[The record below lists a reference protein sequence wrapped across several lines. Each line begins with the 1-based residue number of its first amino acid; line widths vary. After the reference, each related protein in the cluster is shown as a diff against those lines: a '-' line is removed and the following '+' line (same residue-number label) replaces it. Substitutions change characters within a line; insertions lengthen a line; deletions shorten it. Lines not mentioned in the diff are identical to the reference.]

1 MSPRWGA
8 RSAVLPGA
16 VGIDRKTFRDLD
28 NLIRDLEYN
37 QRAFKQGENLLV
49 RMLAMTQKGIA
60 QQKSR
65 GMVDPSGVAGR
76 PWGIPVR
83 RISQAYYKG
92 WKERKIGHASWMTY
106 NDSRE
111 AFFIEFAINPRVT
124 GAVRRPILKM
134 SAVAT
139 LRFVQR
145 TKLIERFAASTIG
158 ATRNQRG
165 QYRSFQA
172 RMSGS
177 LLLGVIGPEGNL
189 PG

>member
-1 MSPRWGA
+1 MPRWGA
-8 RSAVLPGA
+8 RSGVVPGA
-16 VGIDRKTFRDLD
+16 VGIDRKTFQDVD
-28 NLIRDLEYN
+28 NIIRDLEYN
-37 QRAFKQGENLLV
+37 QKAFKQGENLLIH
-49 RMLAMTQKGIA
+49 MLAETQKGYA
-60 QQKSR
+60 QMKSR

-92 WKERKIGHASWMTY
+92 WKVRRIGPASWMTY

-145 TKLIERFAASTIG
+145 TKLIERFAKSTIG

-177 LLLGVIGPEGNL
+177 SLLGVIGPEGSL

>member
-1 MSPRWGA
+1 MPRWGA
-8 RSAVLPGA
+8 RSAVLPGGM
-16 VGIDRKTFRDLD
+16 GINRRTFIELD

-37 QRAFKQGENLLV
+37 RKAFRQGENILIH
-49 RMLAMTQKGIA
+49 MLAKAHQGIA
-60 QQKSR
+60 QRKSA
-65 GMVDPSGVAGR
+65 GMVSPSGEAGR

-83 RISQAYYKG
+83 RITGAYYRG
-92 WKERKIGHASWMTY
+92 WKVRRLGHAMWMTY

-111 AFFIEFAINPRVT
+111 AYFIEFAINPRAT

-145 TKLIERFAASTIG
+145 TRLIERFTKSTIG
-158 ATRNQRG
+158 ATRNERG
-165 QYRSFQA
+165 QYRSFMA
-172 RMSGS
+172 RMQGS
-177 LLLGVIGPEGNL
+177 SLLGVAGPQGTL